1 MGRNRH
7 QQKSRADFIDNT
19 NAFIIAVALVLFFL
33 LNYLRKQKKVEAKA
47 REAAEKGKLYSG
59 GPRAQH
65 PHIDANYCIGCAA
78 CPMGCPEW
86 DFLPIFGGN
95 APIPNVSLCIRPLL

>member
-1 MGRNRH
+1 MGRTRH
-7 QQKSRADFIDNT
+7 QTKSRADIMDNT
-19 NAFIIAVALVLFFL
+19 IAFIIGVALVLFFL

-65 PHIDANYCIGCAA
+65 PHIDANYCIGWAA
-78 CPMGCPEW
+78 FSKGGPQREGLPMFWGK
-86 DFLPIFGGN
+86 
-95 APIPNVSLCIRPLL
+95 AVAV